1 VPTNEDA
8 AMSVYEL
15 PSTKEVVRFLHA
27 ALGFPTKATLLTAIR
42 NGNLVT
48 FPALNVS
55 NVSKHFPES
64 DETQK
69 GHMKQSK
76 QGVGST
82 KVIDEDATVEFKP
95 TPGVKHKDVYLRV
108 FDATKKAM
116 YSDQTGRFPISS
128 SQGNKYIMVAVK
140 LDGNYI
146 DAEPLKTRGTQ
157 SLINAYQAIFS
168 RWKATNTISPNWHIL
183 DNEAPEALKQ
193 AIRENNCRVELTPAD
208 QHRRNAAERAIQTFK
223 GHFISVLAGVS
234 DDFPINRW
242 DELIPQTVLT
252 LNLLRQSNVAPNI
265 SAYAYHHGN
274 FDYNRMP
281 LAPMGCAVQ
290 FHIKP
295 SKRTTFGEH
304 SSDGWYLKTSDEH
317 YRTHVVLVKATK
329 AKRLTD
335 TVFFKHKYITQPT
348 VTKADAIVNAY
359 RKLTEAIN
367 GIQVSQDD
375 AHMEALQ
382 RIQETLKPG
391 HQMPVQ
397 KFGVLTPRVEQ
408 NQTTN
413 DTLTSEPPP
422 RVQFDA
428 AVDSPARLIVAWP
441 QKQIVQVSP
450 KKPTTAPKS
459 ILRAPK
465 YIAESESVA
474 DRVKSRRAAPQ
485 APAPQPDDHLSVAE
499 RVAARRRAQAPP
511 QVDTVHAVLD
521 QETGEL
527 LEYRQL
533 LKHPRFKD
541 VWNRSSADEFG
552 RLAQGVGG
560 RVKGTDTIRFI
571 HKHEVPQD
579 RFKDV
584 TYIKF
589 VCTIRTEKKDPY
601 RTRATMGGNLI
612 NYPDDVGTPTAN
624 LLLIKILLNSVISTP
639 GAKFATADISN
650 FYLMTPLKRPEY
662 AKIKLSDIPEEII
675 DEYNLR
681 EKATPDGWVY
691 IKVIRGMYGLPQ
703 AGSLGHDLLE
713 ERLNKEGYF
722 QSQIVPGFWKHKTRN
737 IKFVLVVDDFG
748 IKYLKKEDLDHLITT
763 LEKYYDVTVDL
774 EGKEYVKIEL
784 DWDYNKREVHLSMIP
799 YLQKALRQF
808 DNVSPTKR
816 EDSPYPHVEPKYGAK
831 QQFVEYDTSSPV
843 GKEEQKYIQ
852 TLTGKFNWYAR
863 GVDSTMLTPISALT
877 AQQAKPTQA
886 TMKRAQQ
893 FLDYAATQEPAV
905 LTYRASDMILAIH
918 SDAGYHNE
926 ENARSRAGGHHF
938 LSENVPYPA
947 NNGAIHNEASII
959 KAVMSSAAE
968 AELGALY
975 INARKGVEIRNM
987 LEEMDHPQPPT
998 PVQTDN
1004 STADGIIN
1012 LRVMPKRTKA
1022 MDMRFHWLRDR
1033 AVNQDQFRFF
1043 WRPGGLNRGDYWSK
1057 HHSPAHHRNMR
1068 SEILTPLK
1076 KLMQL
1081 RQSTGRT

>member
-1 VPTNEDA
+1 MCT
-8 AMSVYEL
+8 YEY
-15 PSTKEVVRFLHA
+15 STPPRKQCIRIRQENFLFHRA
-27 ALGFPTKATLLTAIR
+27 KATT
-42 NGNLVT
+42 
-48 FPALNVS
+48 
-55 NVSKHFPES
+55 
-64 DETQK
+64 
-69 GHMKQSK
+69 
-76 QGVGST
+76 
-82 KVIDEDATVEFKP
+82 
-95 TPGVKHKDVYLRV
+95 
-108 FDATKKAM
+108 
-116 YSDQTGRFPISS
+116 
-128 SQGNKYIMVAVK
+128 
-140 LDGNYI
+140 
-146 DAEPLKTRGTQ
+146 
-157 SLINAYQAIFS
+157 
-168 RWKATNTISPNWHIL
+168 
-183 DNEAPEALKQ
+183 PEALKQ
-193 AIRENNCRVELTPAD
+193 AIRENKCRVELTPAD

-234 DDFPINRW
+234 DDYPINRL
-242 DELIPQTVLT
+242 DALIPQTVLT
-252 LNLLRQSNVAPNI
+252 LNLLRQSNHTRITTAVLI
-265 SAYAYHHGN
+265 TI
-274 FDYNRMP
+274 
-281 LAPMGCAVQ
+281 GCLWHQWVVL
-290 FHIKP
+290 KP
-295 SKRTTFGEH
+295 SRRKTFGEH
-304 SSDGWYLKTSDEH
+304 ASDGWYLKTSDEH
-317 YRTHVVLVKATK
+317 YRKHVVLVKATK

-335 TVFFKHKYITQPT
+335 TIFFKHKSITQPT

-382 RIQETLKPG
+382 RIQETLKPRN
-391 HQMPVQ
+391 QMPIQ
-397 KFGVLTPRVEQ
+397 KFGELSPRVER
-408 NQTTN
+408 NQAKN
-413 DTLTSEPPP
+413 NALTSEPHP
-422 RVQFDA
+422 RVRFDA
-428 AVDSPARLIVAWP
+428 AVDMPDQLVVTWP

-450 KKPTTAPKS
+450 KKPTTKPKPKP
-459 ILRAPK
+459 ILREPK
-465 YIAESESVA
+465 YIADSESVA
-474 DRVKSRRAAPQ
+474 DR
-485 APAPQPDDHLSVAE
+485 

-511 QVDTVHAVLD
+511 HVDTVHAVLD

-541 VWNRSSADEFG
+541 VWNRSAADKFG

-571 HKHEVPQD
+571 HKHEVPQN

-612 NYPDDVGTPTAN
+612 NYPNDVGTPTAN

-639 GAKFATADISN
+639 GAKFATADMSN
-650 FYLMTPLKRPEY
+650 FYLMTPLKQPEY

-675 DEYNLR
+675 DEYNLHA
-681 EKATPDGWVY
+681 KATPDGWVY
-691 IKVIRGMYGLPQ
+691 IMVVRGMYGLPQ

-722 QSQIVPGFWKHKTRN
+722 QSQIVPGLWKHKTKN

-748 IKYLKKEDLDHLITT
+748 IKYLKKEDLDHLIKS
-763 LEKYYDVTVDL
+763 LEKYYEVTVDL
-774 EGKEYVKIEL
+774 EGKEYVKIKL
-784 DWDYNKREVHLSMIP
+784 DWDYNKREVHLSMMP

-808 DNVSPTKR
+808 NNVVPTKQ
-816 EDSPYPHVEPKYGAK
+816 EDSPYPHIEPKYGAK
-831 QQFVEYDTSSPV
+831 QQFVQYDTSAPV
-843 GKEEQKYIQ
+843 GKEEQKYVQ
-852 TLTGKFNWYAR
+852 KLTGKFNWYAR

-918 SDAGYHNE
+918 SDVGYHNE

-968 AELGALY
+968 AELGSLY
-975 INARKGVEIRNM
+975 MNAQKGVEIRNI

-1033 AVNQDQFRFF
+1033 SVNQQQFRFF
-1043 WRPGGLNRGDYWSK
+1043 WRPGALNRADDWSK
-1057 HHSPAHHRNMR
+1057 HHPPAHHRNMR
-1068 SEILTPLK
+1068 SEILTSLN

-1081 RQSTGRT
+1081 RKSTGRT